1 MRGACGNLYRSQ
13 HRPPFL
19 AWPISYLP
27 MSLQLPPRTA
37 YPHQLG
43 TLLPPV
49 LDWWTP
55 LVLFLAFALVE
66 LAIAFFFSC
75 TGGKTKLFLE
85 ALKFIL
91 SAENTVNCCLSKRRN
106 LPRVSYFLFAVIGE
120 RVKTFAPCFFSEI
133 N

>member
-37 YPHQLG
+37 YPQLG
-43 TLLPPV
+43 ILLPPV

-55 LVLFLAFALVE
+55 LVLFLPFALVE

-106 LPRVSYFLFAVIGE
+106 FPRVPYFIFAVTVE
-120 RVKTFAPCFFSEI
+120 KCQNLRSLFFSEI